1 MKNPLSSA
9 SAVLAAA
16 SFEQAA
22 QAIVDASLHI
32 YQRGWAPAT
41 SSNFSLRLDEAHCA
55 ITVSGKDKGRLRRE
69 DVMQVDF
76 SGQAVNEVCAA
87 GMDKRKPSAETLLHT
102 QLYRRDAA
110 IGAILHTHSLNATL
124 ISMSA
129 TGRED
134 ALLLEGLELLK
145 AFAGTDSHLA
155 VLRIPILDNTQD
167 ISTLA
172 REVDAAM
179 DQHGTGHVYL
189 IRGHGIYTWGRD
201 MNEAMRHLEAIEYLL
216 EYSWRSRVNNQQVI

>member
-1 MKNPLSSA
+1 MNKAPTPASAVQSA
-9 SAVLAAA
+9 SA
-16 SFEQAA
+16 FEQAA

-32 YQRGWAPAT
+32 YQRGWAPST

-76 SGQAVNEVCAA
+76 SGQAVDDDSGA
-87 GMDKRKPSAETLLHT
+87 GSGRKKPSAETLLHT
-102 QLYRRDAA
+102 QLYRRDTS

-129 TGRED
+129 MGRGN

-145 AFAGTDSHLA
+145 AFAGTESHLV
-155 VLRIPILDNTQD
+155 VLRIPIFDNTQD
-167 ISTLA
+167 IAALA
-172 REVDAAM
+172 CEVDAAM
-179 DQHGTGHVYL
+179 DRHGTGHVYL

-201 MNEAMRHLEAIEYLL
+201 MNEAMRHLEAVEYLL
-216 EYSWRSRVNNQQVI
+216 EYSWRSRKE

>member
-1 MKNPLSSA
+1 MNKAPSPTPAVQSPSA
-9 SAVLAAA
+9 
-16 SFEQAA
+16 FQQAA

-55 ITVSGKDKGRLRRE
+55 ITVSGKDKGRLCLD

-76 SGQAVNEVCAA
+76 SGQAVSDDLIIGNT
-87 GMDKRKPSAETLLHT
+87 GKKPSAETLLHT
-102 QLYRRDAA
+102 QLYRRDAS
-110 IGAILHTHSLNATL
+110 IGAILHTHSLTSTL
-124 ISMSA
+124 VSMSA
-129 TGRED
+129 AGRKD

-145 AFAGTDSHLA
+145 AFTGTDSHSA
-155 VLRIPILDNTQD
+155 VLRIPLFNNTQD
-167 ISTLA
+167 IAALA
-172 REVDAAM
+172 QEVDTMM

-201 MNEAMRHLEAIEYLL
+201 INEAMRHLEALEYLL
-216 EYSWRSRVNNQQVI
+216 EYCWRSRVGKE

>member
-1 MKNPLSSA
+1 MSEASNPPPTVQA
-9 SAVLAAA
+9 TTA
-16 SFEQAA
+16 FQQAA

-55 ITVSGKDKGRLRRE
+55 ITVSGKDKGQLRCE
-69 DVMQVDF
+69 DIMRVDF
-76 SGQAVNEVCAA
+76 SGQAVSDDS
-87 GMDKRKPSAETLLHT
+87 GPGTDKKKPSAETLLHA
-102 QLYRRDAA
+102 QLYRRDAS
-110 IGAILHTHSLNATL
+110 IGAVLHTHSLTATL

-129 TGRED
+129 TGRES

-155 VLRIPILDNTQD
+155 VLRIPIFDNTQD
-167 ISTLA
+167 IAALA

-201 MNEAMRHLEAIEYLL
+201 MNEAMRHLEALEYLL
-216 EYSWRSRVNNQQVI
+216 EYSWRTRKE